1 MSEVIDRFMRY
12 ISVDTMSAEDADQ
25 VPSTPGQMSLA
36 GQLADEL
43 RSIGAQDVSLSEH
56 GYVFACLLYTSHA
69 GGVYPH
75 AVAAG
80 LRGDLG

>member
-43 RSIGAQDVSLSEH
+43 RSIGAQDASLSEH
-56 GYVFACLLYTSHA
+56 G
-69 GGVYPH
+69 
-75 AVAAG
+75 
-80 LRGDLG
+80 